1 MWQDKLKEII
11 YILENSNVNE
21 IEIKSWGHQY
31 RVVKNP
37 GVISNSINNMEQPTV
52 LEELKPGTKN
62 DLIKKENNAEL
73 VPINENTA
81 IEEVLS
87 PMPGTFYA
95 APTPE
100 DSNYVNIGDSVKKG
114 QTLCIIEAMKIMN
127 EIESDHDGIIAE
139 IKIDDGNPVEYNQV
153 LFTIRPS

>member
-37 GVISNSINNMEQPTV
+37 GVISNSINNLEQSTV
-52 LEELKPGTKN
+52 LEELNSGTKN
-62 DLIKKENNAEL
+62 DLINKENTAES
-73 VPINENTA
+73 VPTNENTV

-100 DSNYVNIGDSVKKG
+100 DNNYVNIGDSVKKG